1 MTAQTRRCCVS
12 GSPPPSA
19 MAARG
24 ECPCVCGAWSCT
36 ITCMHQH
43 AFSSYTCAE
52 QWMMAE
58 KARLFGDEEARELVF
73 QASTPKEMKGGT
85 SWCFAIVF

>member
-1 MTAQTRRCCVS
+1 
-12 GSPPPSA
+12 
-19 MAARG
+19 
-24 ECPCVCGAWSCT
+24 
-36 ITCMHQH
+36 MHQH

-73 QASTPKEMKGGT
+73 EASTPKEMKGGT